1 MRLVL
6 NRVKELGYSDDA
18 ALQEISLRSGFPQL
32 GLAVLET
39 PHIVVA
45 TEWAAEQLGAGF
57 KALRSTLTHYLEG
70 CELQNPDTS
79 RRGRGSLSWVSDA
92 EVHKEVL
99 SSALD
104 NFIKTCLDEGKVTTT
119 PVIQDMLQR
128 EHNLAVSPSAVRYCL
143 ANFLGLSF
151 GKVVAIGQQDP
162 TSDTAKRLF
171 RQFVVL
177 YNTAVQE
184 EEDGKAV
191 VVFSDESYVN
201 TGHHAQYGWFA
212 PEWLLRAPT
221 GKGARLII
229 LHALTKDGLLTTNGA
244 DGKPLDVKFD
254 DPSDQIL
261 TAELI
266 FQAGAAEPTKKKK
279 EKLSQQHG
287 L

>member
-1 MRLVL
+1 MF
-6 NRVKELGYSDDA
+6 A
-18 ALQEISLRSGFPQL
+18 FC
-32 GLAVLET
+32 AV
-39 PHIVVA
+39 P
-45 TEWAAEQLGAGF
+45 
-57 KALRSTLTHYLEG
+57 
-70 CELQNPDTS
+70 
-79 RRGRGSLSWVSDA
+79 
-92 EVHKEVL
+92 
-99 SSALD
+99 
-104 NFIKTCLDEGKVTTT
+104 
-119 PVIQDMLQR
+119 
-128 EHNLAVSPSAVRYCL
+128 
-143 ANFLGLSF
+143 F

-162 TSDTAKRLF
+162 ASDTAKRLF

-266 FQAGAAEPTKKKK
+266 FQAGAAEPTKKRKK
-279 EKLSQQHG
+279 KNKKQKKKKRKKQNSPAQAIITTTWTLKATSSGYARASSLLFESCTSSTTRG
-287 L
+287 AAR